1 MDKNIPVIKATSPQL
16 VFISR
21 EKWDEMM
28 SKSIPVDEWHFERV
42 DKGVIPVKGKYDNN
56 NPNHIRVEDIIHISH
71 GGCSSFYKDKNLETM
86 GFILGF
92 LLTIILMFII
102 SSW

>member
-28 SKSIPVDEWHFERV
+28 SKSIPADEWHFERV

-56 NPNHIRVEDIIHISH
+56 NPNHIGVDDIIHISCV
-71 GGCSSFYKDKNLETM
+71 GCSSFYNDNNPEIM
-86 GFILGF
+86 GFILVF
-92 LLTIILMFII
+92 LLTIMFLFII
-102 SSW
+102 TSW